1 MQIPRPKLSRRASIA
16 LIAVGIL
23 IVMAGAALA
32 IGPITR
38 NVIAQDGL
46 CLTCHAPTDPS
57 LEVSA
62 RHPADTDKPAAACA
76 ECHIRPGFAGAMS
89 AFGHFTNLTDFYGG
103 FRSAYAD
110 RPGKKWIAP
119 LARRAYRTRD
129 GMRAADTAACR
140 SCHIEEEIKP
150 KKKRGQRAHAE
161 ALEEK
166 LTCINCHYNL
176 VHREVDPREDF
187 VK

>member
-1 MQIPRPKLSRRASIA
+1 VQLRIFGLSRRASIA
-16 LIAVGIL
+16 LIAVGVV
-23 IVMAGAALA
+23 IVVVGAALA

-38 NVIAQDGL
+38 NIIAQDGV
-46 CLTCHAPTDPS
+46 CLACHAPTDPS

-76 ECHIRPGFAGAMS
+76 ACHIRPGFTGAIY
-89 AFGHFTNLTDFYGG
+89 AFGHFTNLTDFYGR

-110 RPGKKWIAP
+110 RPGEKWIAP

-129 GMRAADTAACR
+129 GMRAANTAACR
-140 SCHIEEEIKP
+140 SCHIEEDIKP

-166 LTCINCHYNL
+166 LSCINCHYNL

>member
-1 MQIPRPKLSRRASIA
+1 VQFRIFELSRRVSVA
-16 LIAVGIL
+16 LIAVGVVI
-23 IVMAGAALA
+23 IGVGTALA

-38 NVIAQDGL
+38 NIIAQDGL

-76 ECHIRPGFAGAMS
+76 ACHIRPGFAGAMY
-89 AFGHFTNLTDFYGG
+89 AFGHLTNLTDFYGR
-103 FRSAYAD
+103 FRSAYTD
-110 RPGKKWIAP
+110 RPGEKWIAP

-129 GMRAADTAACR
+129 GMRAANTAACR
-140 SCHIEEEIKP
+140 SCHIEADIKP

-166 LTCINCHYNL
+166 LSCINCHYNL
-176 VHREVDPREDF
+176 VHREVDPRGDF